1 MLGRSGVKVVVW
13 RGKNRRCRG
22 GGSKV
27 GEAGSERR
35 IKLWMETLFLVG
47 LPVVGV
53 LEVTVWNL

>member
-13 RGKNRRCRG
+13 RGKNRRCR